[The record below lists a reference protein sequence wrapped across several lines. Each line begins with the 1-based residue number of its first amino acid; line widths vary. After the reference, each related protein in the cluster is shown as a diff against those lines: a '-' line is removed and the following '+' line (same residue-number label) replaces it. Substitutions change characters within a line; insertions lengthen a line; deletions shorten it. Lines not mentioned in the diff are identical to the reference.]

1 MYATLKGIIEF
12 MTKNGGKL
20 PNKESENELERKLA
34 NQLEMYIQQGNVLP
48 NISDLEEDMQSS
60 WYSSEEIIYK
70 VIFEDFKESDIKL
83 AILKNIEFFNKHGHR
98 ALKNSQDE
106 DERTIAIDYEK
117 KCIANMGQ
125 DKIAILSRIFNSK
138 KNIHKTCAAYI
149 NNIIASQG
157 ERE

>member
-1 MYATLKGIIEF
+1 

-117 KCIANMGQ
+117 KMYC
-125 DKIAILSRIFNSK
+125 
-138 KNIHKTCAAYI
+138 
-149 NNIIASQG
+149 
-157 ERE
+157 